1 MKLIELC
8 PKTKQNKTE
17 VKKQQTNKK
26 KSTNQIRTP
35 TPTNQL
41 TNQSQKQK
49 NKSQNQTKQKKTLQG
64 YHSNRRQRTWHGQ
77 HLLCPQR
84 HFLSEVK

>member
-1 MKLIELC
+1 MKFIELC

-49 NKSQNQTKQKKTLQG
+49 KQITKPNQTKKTPSGL
-64 YHSNRRQRTWHGQ
+64 
-77 HLLCPQR
+77 P
-84 HFLSEVK
+84 

>member
-49 NKSQNQTKQKKTLQG
+49 KQITKPNQTKKTPSGL
-64 YHSNRRQRTWHGQ
+64 
-77 HLLCPQR
+77 P
-84 HFLSEVK
+84 

>member
-49 NKSQNQTKQKKTLQG
+49 KTNHKTKPNQKKPFRVTIATED
-64 YHSNRRQRTWHGQ
+64 RRHGMGSIFFVLRDTSFQ
-77 HLLCPQR
+77 
-84 HFLSEVK
+84 K

>member
-49 NKSQNQTKQKKTLQG
+49 KQITKPNQTKKNPSGL
-64 YHSNRRQRTWHGQ
+64 
-77 HLLCPQR
+77 P
-84 HFLSEVK
+84 

>member
-41 TNQSQKQK
+41 TNQSQK
-49 NKSQNQTKQKKTLQG
+49 
-64 YHSNRRQRTWHGQ
+64 
-77 HLLCPQR
+77 
-84 HFLSEVK
+84 